1 MMKDGSD
8 YNLFATILFNPNYSI
23 IDWAKYF
30 SRDMSV
36 YLEFDISDEFD
47 LFSLKGKYD
56 YSVPY
61 YNINGNKDYQTNF
74 EMAQEYFDL
83 VNAPKKEIYIMDDTS
98 HGLLE
103 SKSSEFSDIVHEI
116 ARKK

>member
-1 MMKDGSD
+1 MWLECEK
-8 YNLFATILFNPNYSI
+8 NEATII
-23 IDWAKYF
+23 GVEIDGKQIPA
-30 SRDMSV
+30 
-36 YLEFDISDEFD
+36 DELD
-47 LFSLKGKYD
+47 SFSLKGRYD

-103 SKSSEFSDIVHEI
+103 SKSSEFSEI
-116 ARKK
+116 IHKIAEKEIIK